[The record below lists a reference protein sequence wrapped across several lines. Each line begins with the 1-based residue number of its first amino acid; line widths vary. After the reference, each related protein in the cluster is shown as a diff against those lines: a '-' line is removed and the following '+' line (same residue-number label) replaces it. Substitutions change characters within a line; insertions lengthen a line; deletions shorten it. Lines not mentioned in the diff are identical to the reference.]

1 MITNEIKEFLVN
13 EEKVTVTAEEL
24 RMMVSENRSQIVA
37 GMITRCE
44 KHKRNYLI
52 DFERV
57 KNDICISGE
66 SEISQL
72 QKQTWIDP
80 MELYLSSSD
89 VFIVKVKGK
98 PQAADYITK
107 KYSDILQNT
116 IANMYGLDVTI
127 VFAVESELKKVA

>member
-1 MITNEIKEFLVN
+1 
-13 EEKVTVTAEEL
+13 
-24 RMMVSENRSQIVA
+24 
-37 GMITRCE
+37 
-44 KHKRNYLI
+44 
-52 DFERV
+52 
-57 KNDICISGE
+57 
-66 SEISQL
+66 
-72 QKQTWIDP
+72 

-89 VFIVKVKGK
+89 IFIVKVKGK